1 MPRKQFMKPVLRRI
15 GDAGEDVGQ
24 PGLRIDVVEFRRHD
38 QRRHGRRPG
47 SAAFGAGKQPG
58 FAVMKRYA

>member
-1 MPRKQFMKPVLRRI
+1 MKPVLRRI

-38 QRRHGRRPG
+38 QTALHLLTN
-47 SAAFGAGKQPG
+47 K
-58 FAVMKRYA
+58 AVLTGC